1 MTASGAVA
9 REAGAAATG
18 VNAEDGSRT
27 DDGYL
32 FEFALALAA
41 RDADASRVRYCD
53 TIGGDPGVLRPAR
66 RVHPP
71 RQPARQRELPAR
83 TGARPRG
90 LVFPAAAGISR
101 PGGENGNVAGP
112 ARPWTRTAPCPP
124 AGQAG
129 AHPKG

>member
-1 MTASGAVA
+1 MTASVAVA
-9 REAGAAATG
+9 REAGAATTG

-32 FEFALALAA
+32 FEFALAA

-71 RQPARQRELPAR
+71 RHPP
-83 TGARPRG
+83 GS
-90 LVFPAAAGISR
+90 VNCR
-101 PGGENGNVAGP
+101 PGRARGREVLCSPPQPGSAGP
-112 ARPWTRTAPCPP
+112 A
-124 AGQAG
+124 AG